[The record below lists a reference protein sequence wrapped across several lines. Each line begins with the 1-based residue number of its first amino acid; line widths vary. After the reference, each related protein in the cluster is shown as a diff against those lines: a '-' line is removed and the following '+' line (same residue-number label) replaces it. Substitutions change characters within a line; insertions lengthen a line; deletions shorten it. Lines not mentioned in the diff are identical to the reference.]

1 MKADDF
7 LADVPS
13 ADDFLGEPDP
23 RKPRR
28 DRIRSPYV
36 AADNPANPIEAAA
49 ISPSGGS
56 VLQDLQMPAPTFDQH
71 RRGVAKT
78 SAIVAKSPLSLP
90 RAQRPER
97 DMQSVARDI
106 LSILGNTGVQAIK
119 PVVDVANI
127 PMGGALDPVA
137 KEVAN
142 LGRNYNKFA
151 SPTTKYD
158 RETLGNIQEGSTL
171 EKAAH
176 LITHPG
182 LALNMGAPSIGSM
195 LFPLGATKLAAL
207 AAPRTAL
214 ALGDK
219 FATGAAVGAN
229 SLMNAGDTFGQTE
242 ADLPGRLLAAL
253 GSGASSALVGKATG
267 GGLEGQLARGGG
279 VPTLRAAGAGI
290 LKESAQEFGEN
301 VGNQFAQDTG
311 EGKPLNVGKAMDEGT
326 IGALLAPFVSGPVNL
341 AQVAGSPQRHD
352 ANLLARAIEGDSNS
366 MPARPDVI
374 DNGVRAQPAP
384 VAERPV
390 TPTRPA
396 PTAQPVPEQK
406 TQDNQGPSGIY
417 RIVDAISA
425 DGPTSEIVKV
435 IVRPDGTGALQ
446 RDNGDVIDITNMLRA
461 GFSVER
467 ALAQSLGDDTSGKNV
482 SRAGENQGP
491 SPAVPQ
497 LPYDPTVQNPQR
509 PVVVDQ
515 QGNAR
520 SMSADE
526 FLAADETRQGAQDLG
541 LTPDVRRAQE
551 TRSTPAEPDPIPSDL
566 LQRLR
571 DTGWTP
577 PVEGN
582 NPNPDPAQVDA
593 IGQDLETLY
602 QQDVKDGIKQRLGMD
617 QPPAKGED
625 KPQSSAFR
633 SFLRGLGI
641 APELAGDLTGERGFK
656 ANNRLPGTFRK
667 GGLQLDEI
675 VTRAVERGFLT
686 DAQVQSTLDNGGTNA
701 LVDMIRAELRGELQV
716 SNEVAGDQAQQQMDS
731 QALEVLHRQAE
742 AIGFDTTGLEGDQI
756 NLALKRIERRRARVK
771 QFDAKREAKAERQAM
786 TDAQDLSSL
795 DDSDIPWDNDSNVS
809 AEDAM
814 RSLGFSQQEIDDAIA
829 ERPAAAQE
837 DRSGDGAPGQD
848 AAGPAQGT
856 PAADQGSAPGQQGQ
870 AQPAVGESQT
880 NYTSEPAGD
889 FSLTSTPYEK
899 DLFSDSPAQQPTR
912 INRPAEPERAPVRG
926 DAQPEP
932 GLQDTPSTEGE
943 YFTNT
948 IIGSEVTRQLGASR
962 ITSPEHAAT
971 ATQYL
976 YKSAVERLDAIVT
989 DKDGKPLAVVG
1000 GFKGALA
1007 QASVYPA
1014 TIVGEAVRIPGAASI
1029 WFSHNHPSGS
1039 STLSRADENLNKTL
1053 ADVFQG
1059 SGIEPK
1065 GLLAVTGHTFSF
1077 VGTRSGDPVISG
1089 RAIAAPSSMVKVPV
1103 IERQLGDGSPG
1114 TTLSSPLHA
1123 KQVGKRF
1130 YDQANSPGLMLL
1142 NSQNQVTAW
1151 VPIPLEMMGA
1161 LRYSGQLKAIYR
1173 AVSQAN
1179 AGAAVIVHGGELD
1192 SKIGSTGVTASENIA
1207 AALKKVD
1214 VQPLDTI
1221 NAKTDESAAEKGKD
1235 IARGP
1240 MYSRPATK
1248 PTGPTTDTLR
1258 TALTDRFG
1266 KLIDKMEAR
1275 GFLKLWPSTQAFNDG
1290 QQSEKIEGPVQG
1302 YWDGKTAHL
1311 FADGIEPG
1319 LEVAVLLHEVGEH
1332 ASMEDM
1338 LGPNRYQ
1345 KLVDRAYDLVEQGDK
1360 TAMRAMDRIPDD
1372 TPDHYKD
1379 SEFLA
1384 YMIETVASDGAKAA
1398 PSARKWLDDIV
1409 AAIRAWFSQTGFNK
1423 TLDRFGQGIKLTPQD
1438 IAALAVRAVRWQA
1451 ERGGVDG
1458 AGGQSSKA
1466 QDQTQTA
1473 AFKAWFGDSKVV
1485 DGDGK
1490 PLVVYHG
1497 THREFSAFDA
1507 AAPSSHIPLPGF
1519 YFTPDPDIAST
1530 FAESGAK
1537 MAENRAGRPF
1547 EPIGANVMPA
1557 YLSLQSPMDVDAS
1570 DGVMKGFVSEKIIK
1584 EIILEAKRKGHDGV
1598 ILRGWRDG
1606 SGPIQYIAF
1615 DNTQIKSA
1623 TGNRGTF
1630 DPTNPDIRFSRTSTA
1645 TGTQSAW
1652 DAPLPSS
1659 FDDVVYKM
1667 QDKHIDTKRVVDAI
1681 TAKVGQIKDAVNVY
1695 LQEELFHGR
1704 AAKRVADFG
1713 AMELKPVLNQMRM
1726 AGLSLDDVE
1735 EFLHARHAKEA
1746 NALIAQ
1752 REPGM
1757 PDGGSGMTNQAA
1769 DDYMK
1774 SLTADQKRRLEAVAS
1789 KVDAIIGKT
1798 RQMYADYGLEDQKTV
1813 DGWGTMFANYVPLMR
1828 EGKDGGMMGIGQGF
1842 TVKGK
1847 EVKGRTGSTRKVVD
1861 ILANIAAQRE
1871 KVIVRGEKNRVA
1883 TALVGL
1889 AAANPNKEF
1898 WETRSQPP
1906 TERVYDAKSDSV
1918 VDRPDSMFKQRPN
1931 VVTAK
1936 VKDSRGNVTE
1946 QSVVFNEDDPRA
1958 MRMAAALKN
1967 LDAGQLEGLLGVSAK
1982 ITRYFSAINTQYNPV
1997 FGVVNLVRDVQGA
2010 MVNLGST
2017 ELAGQQAK
2025 IAKNTL
2031 PALAGIYK
2039 DVRAARQG
2047 KQPTSKWSALWD
2059 QMQEDGGTTGYRELF
2074 STTADRANS
2083 LKNIIDPNAWADG
2096 KWGKVF
2102 TANGKLKVPLSIAKQ
2117 KAGVLF
2123 DWLSDYNEAM
2133 ENGVRLAAYSAALDK
2148 GMTRA
2153 QAASLSKN
2161 LTVNFNRK
2169 GQVGQQA
2176 GALYA
2181 FFNAAM
2187 QGTARIGQVLFEMDG
2202 GDYKTIRLSSTGKKV
2217 IAGGLAL
2224 GSIQAMMLAA
2234 AGFGDDEPPDFVRER
2249 SLVIPTGGKGYIS
2262 IPMPLGL
2269 HVIPGLGR
2277 HATEFALNGFKDPA
2291 KRAISIFGMLAD
2303 AFNPIGNAGLSMQT
2317 LAPTALDPLVAL
2329 TENKDWTGKPI
2340 ARTSSNK
2347 AVPGHSQWKDTA
2359 SSPAKWISEA
2369 INTMS
2374 GGDKYVA
2381 GALSPTPDQIDY
2393 LFAQVTGGVGR
2404 ELAKVE
2410 QTAGSFIKG
2419 EELPTYKV
2427 PLVGRFYGNAGSQ
2440 ASEGTAF
2447 YASVNKLNEIET
2459 KAKAMRKDGKFNEAA
2474 EYLRSQ
2480 PDAPLILRANAA
2492 ERQIQKLKRDKRD
2505 LIEKG
2510 ADREQVRAKEEQI
2523 TAVMANMN
2531 RAVEARR
2538 ALAKQ

>member
-28 DRIRSPYV
+28 DRIRGPYV

-279 VPTLRAAGAGI
+279 VPTLRAAGASI

-701 LVDMIRAELRGELQV
+701 LVDMIRAELRGERQV
-716 SNEVAGDQAQQQMDS
+716 SNEVAGEQAQQQMDS
-731 QALEVLHRQAE
+731 QALEGLHRQAE
-742 AIGFDTTGLEGDQI
+742 AIGFDTTGLDGDQI
-756 NLALKRIERRRARVK
+756 NLALKRIERRRVRANGRMDVN
-771 QFDAKREAKAERQAM
+771 QEVKAERQAM
-786 TDAQDLSSL
+786 TDAQDLAGL
-795 DDSDIPWDNDSNVS
+795 DDADIPWNNDSNVS
-809 AEDAM
+809 TEDAM
-814 RSLGFSQQEIDDAIA
+814 RALGFTEQEISDATT

-837 DRSGDGAPGQD
+837 DRGGSGAPGQD
-848 AAGPAQGT
+848 ASGPAQGT

-1345 KLVDRAYDLVEQGDK
+1345 KLVDRAYDLVEQGDD
-1360 TAMRAMDRIPDD
+1360 AAVRAMDRIPDD
-1372 TPDHYKD
+1372 TPDQYRD

-1384 YMIETVASDGAKAA
+1384 YMIETVAADDAKAT
-1398 PSARKWLDDIV
+1398 PSARKWLADVV
-1409 AAIRAWFSQTGFNK
+1409 AAIRAWFSQTGLNK
-1423 TLDRFGQGIKLTPQD
+1423 TLDRYGKGIELTPAD

-1451 ERGGVDG
+1451 EQGGGTVG
-1458 AGGQSSKA
+1458 GGQASMA
-1466 QDQTQTA
+1466 QEQTQTA
-1473 AFKAWFGDSKVV
+1473 ALRRG
-1485 DGDGK
+1485 
-1490 PLVVYHG
+1490 LV
-1497 THREFSAFDA
+1497 
-1507 AAPSSHIPLPGF
+1507 
-1519 YFTPDPDIAST
+1519 TP
-1530 FAESGAK
+1530 
-1537 MAENRAGRPF
+1537 R
-1547 EPIGANVMPA
+1547 
-1557 YLSLQSPMDVDAS
+1557 
-1570 DGVMKGFVSEKIIK
+1570 
-1584 EIILEAKRKGHDGV
+1584 
-1598 ILRGWRDG
+1598 W
-1606 SGPIQYIAF
+1606 
-1615 DNTQIKSA
+1615 
-1623 TGNRGTF
+1623 
-1630 DPTNPDIRFSRTSTA
+1630 STA
-1645 TGTQSAW
+1645 
-1652 DAPLPSS
+1652 P
-1659 FDDVVYKM
+1659 
-1667 QDKHIDTKRVVDAI
+1667 
-1681 TAKVGQIKDAVNVY
+1681 
-1695 LQEELFHGR
+1695 
-1704 AAKRVADFG
+1704 
-1713 AMELKPVLNQMRM
+1713 
-1726 AGLSLDDVE
+1726 
-1735 EFLHARHAKEA
+1735 
-1746 NALIAQ
+1746 
-1752 REPGM
+1752 
-1757 PDGGSGMTNQAA
+1757 
-1769 DDYMK
+1769 
-1774 SLTADQKRRLEAVAS
+1774 AS
-1789 KVDAIIGKT
+1789 H
-1798 RQMYADYGLEDQKTV
+1798 
-1813 DGWGTMFANYVPLMR
+1813 W
-1828 EGKDGGMMGIGQGF
+1828 
-1842 TVKGK
+1842 
-1847 EVKGRTGSTRKVVD
+1847 
-1861 ILANIAAQRE
+1861 
-1871 KVIVRGEKNRVA
+1871 
-1883 TALVGL
+1883 
-1889 AAANPNKEF
+1889 
-1898 WETRSQPP
+1898 
-1906 TERVYDAKSDSV
+1906 
-1918 VDRPDSMFKQRPN
+1918 
-1931 VVTAK
+1931 
-1936 VKDSRGNVTE
+1936 
-1946 QSVVFNEDDPRA
+1946 
-1958 MRMAAALKN
+1958 
-1967 LDAGQLEGLLGVSAK
+1967 
-1982 ITRYFSAINTQYNPV
+1982 
-1997 FGVVNLVRDVQGA
+1997 
-2010 MVNLGST
+2010 
-2017 ELAGQQAK
+2017 
-2025 IAKNTL
+2025 
-2031 PALAGIYK
+2031 
-2039 DVRAARQG
+2039 
-2047 KQPTSKWSALWD
+2047 
-2059 QMQEDGGTTGYRELF
+2059 
-2074 STTADRANS
+2074 
-2083 LKNIIDPNAWADG
+2083 
-2096 KWGKVF
+2096 
-2102 TANGKLKVPLSIAKQ
+2102 
-2117 KAGVLF
+2117 
-2123 DWLSDYNEAM
+2123 
-2133 ENGVRLAAYSAALDK
+2133 
-2148 GMTRA
+2148 
-2153 QAASLSKN
+2153 
-2161 LTVNFNRK
+2161 
-2169 GQVGQQA
+2169 
-2176 GALYA
+2176 
-2181 FFNAAM
+2181 
-2187 QGTARIGQVLFEMDG
+2187 
-2202 GDYKTIRLSSTGKKV
+2202 
-2217 IAGGLAL
+2217 
-2224 GSIQAMMLAA
+2224 
-2234 AGFGDDEPPDFVRER
+2234 
-2249 SLVIPTGGKGYIS
+2249 
-2262 IPMPLGL
+2262 
-2269 HVIPGLGR
+2269 
-2277 HATEFALNGFKDPA
+2277 
-2291 KRAISIFGMLAD
+2291 
-2303 AFNPIGNAGLSMQT
+2303 
-2317 LAPTALDPLVAL
+2317 
-2329 TENKDWTGKPI
+2329 
-2340 ARTSSNK
+2340 
-2347 AVPGHSQWKDTA
+2347 
-2359 SSPAKWISEA
+2359 
-2369 INTMS
+2369 
-2374 GGDKYVA
+2374 
-2381 GALSPTPDQIDY
+2381 
-2393 LFAQVTGGVGR
+2393 
-2404 ELAKVE
+2404 
-2410 QTAGSFIKG
+2410 
-2419 EELPTYKV
+2419 
-2427 PLVGRFYGNAGSQ
+2427 
-2440 ASEGTAF
+2440 
-2447 YASVNKLNEIET
+2447 
-2459 KAKAMRKDGKFNEAA
+2459 
-2474 EYLRSQ
+2474 
-2480 PDAPLILRANAA
+2480 
-2492 ERQIQKLKRDKRD
+2492 
-2505 LIEKG
+2505 
-2510 ADREQVRAKEEQI
+2510 
-2523 TAVMANMN
+2523 
-2531 RAVEARR
+2531 
-2538 ALAKQ
+2538 